1 MDVLFDWRR
10 RLIRKIVTADIKK
23 ELDSKTTYNKTFIK
37 TKINSHGNEVTD
49 FYDKKITKVNSDQI
63 C

>member
-23 ELDSKTTYNKTFIK
+23 ELDSKTAYNETLLK

>member
-23 ELDSKTTYNKTFIK
+23 ELDSKTAYNKTFLK
-37 TKINSHGNEVTD
+37 TKINSHGSEVTD
-49 FYDKKITKVNSDQI
+49 FYYKKITKVNSDQI